1 MTSDPDTGIP
11 DLVRRLTQDSRR
23 LVTDELR
30 LARIE
35 VRESM
40 HRATRGAIWM
50 ALALGVGVVMLVA
63 LTLFLITLVGRTANG
78 HMWVGALIVGVA
90 ELAVGGY
97 LVKRGL
103 TTFVEPSWT
112 LEESRNALAD
122 TAHWASSIRRT

>member
-1 MTSDPDTGIP
+1 
-11 DLVRRLTQDSRR
+11 
-23 LVTDELR
+23 
-30 LARIE
+30 
-35 VRESM
+35 
-40 HRATRGAIWM
+40 M

-63 LTLFLITLVGRTANG
+63 LTLFLITLIGRAASG

-90 ELAVGGY
+90 ELGVGGY

-122 TAHWASSIRRT
+122 TAHWASSVRRA

>member
-1 MTSDPDTGIP
+1 MSDPDTGIP

-23 LVTDELR
+23 LVTDEVR

-35 VRESM
+35 MRESM
-40 HRATRGAIWM
+40 HRATRGALWM

-63 LTLFLITLVGRTANG
+63 LTLFLITLIGRAASG

-90 ELAVGGY
+90 ELGVGGY

-122 TAHWASSIRRT
+122 TAHWASSVRRA